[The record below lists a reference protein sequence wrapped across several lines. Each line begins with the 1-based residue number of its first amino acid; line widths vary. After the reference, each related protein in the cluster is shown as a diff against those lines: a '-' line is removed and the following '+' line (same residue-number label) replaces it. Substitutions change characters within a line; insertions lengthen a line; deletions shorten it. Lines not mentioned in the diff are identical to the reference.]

1 MIIPDTLA
9 GTTRK
14 AALATAIAASVFAAA
29 QAFAVGPLP
38 SISNARAAG
47 RWREASLDDYRNHL
61 ISLTALVQACAKARD
76 IKSCDPMLV
85 GPDDRVPLSNAPNPQ
100 RRLVRYG
107 WLRVLF
113 SRAEEPDEPPAKP
126 VAGSQPASVEPVP
139 LTTSQLLRNAV
150 TRLAADLAQVNAP
163 SVPAPTHTL
172 ERSTMHQVL
181 AGRDFRDLAQPSV
194 TDSMLERAGNWLN
207 RLFEN
212 AARLRATSAWVGRA
226 IVGGFILA
234 VCVALVWGLLQLER
248 RWRVR
253 LVPDNTGPAAGAASA
268 RDWQRWLEDAQ
279 RAAASGLWREA
290 IHFVYWASI
299 SRLESRRLWPADR
312 ARTPREYLALVA
324 PEDPRKAG
332 LAQLTGSF
340 ERTWYGGRAAGQS
353 DYQHAEE
360 LAKALISGG
369 SNTGSASLSAVAE
382 GGAG

>member
-1 MIIPDTLA
+1 MTDLHTISGTIRRAAAAIMI
-9 GTTRK
+9 
-14 AALATAIAASVFAAA
+14 AALLAVIP
-29 QAFAVGPLP
+29 AFAVGPLP
-38 SISNARAAG
+38 SITNSRAVG

-61 ISLTALVQACAKARD
+61 VSLNGLVTACAKARD
-76 IKSCDPMLV
+76 IKNCDPKLV
-85 GPDDRVPLSNAPNPQ
+85 GPDDRVPLNSAPNPE
-100 RRLVRYG
+100 RRLIRFG

-113 SRAEEPDEPPAKP
+113 SKAEEPDEPAAKP
-126 VAGSQPASVEPVP
+126 ATGARSADAEPP
-139 LTTSQLLRNAV
+139 PPSTSRLLLDAEK
-150 TRLAADLAQVNAP
+150 RLAADLAKVNAP
-163 SVPAPTHTL
+163 ETPAPAHTL
-172 ERSTMHQVL
+172 ERNTMQQVL
-181 AGRDFRDLAQPSV
+181 AGRDFRDLAQPSAA
-194 TDSMLERAGNWLN
+194 DSMLEKAGNWLN

-212 AARLRATSAWVGRA
+212 ANRLRATSAWVGWA
-226 IVGGFILA
+226 FKWGFIAA
-234 VCVALVWGLLQLER
+234 VCVALAWGLLQLER
-248 RWRVR
+248 RWRFR
-253 LVPDNTGPAAGAASA
+253 LVPDSGGSAAGAASA

-332 LAQLTGSF
+332 LTQLTGSF

-360 LAKALISGG
+360 LAKALIASGSTPALSG
-369 SNTGSASLSAVAE
+369 MSAVAE